1 MAFDKYEE
9 SEDVIDWDWIQKQ
22 PMWYRSKVSSGKT
35 KPRYKKQIRKEKRD
49 AEKKYR
55 D

>member
-1 MAFDKYEE
+1 MSFEE
-9 SEDVIDWDWIQKQ
+9 KEEDEIIDWEWIQKQ
-22 PMWYRSKVSSGKT
+22 PLWYRNKVSKGKT
-35 KPRYKKQIRKEKRD
+35 RPMLKKQIRKEKRD